1 MLPVAVDGVTHLVI
15 FLLGRV
21 EKELETMIRLE
32 TVADTPDNCMTGND
46 ARSRDC

>member
-15 FLLGRV
+15 FLLGRI

-32 TVADTPDNCMTGND
+32 TVADNCMTGNA

>member
-32 TVADTPDNCMTGND
+32 TDTPDNCMTGNG